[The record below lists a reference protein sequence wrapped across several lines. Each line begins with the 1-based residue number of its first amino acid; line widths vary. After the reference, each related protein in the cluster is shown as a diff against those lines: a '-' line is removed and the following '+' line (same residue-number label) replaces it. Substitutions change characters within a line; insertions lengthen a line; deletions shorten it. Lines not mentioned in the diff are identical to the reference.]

1 MPCLACWNEPGAT
14 CRLVPAP
21 WNEAWIWMSWNAAW
35 ITGTSHVHGKLE
47 RGLDR
52 LCSTGTR
59 ANLCSA
65 ERDSGNETQTGTSWN
80 EGWNEDRAW
89 NEGPMGIQALFLD
102 ARLTP
107 QAGRWLRT
115 HTQTDGQTHAV
126 THAHTDGQTDRHT
139 RLHTHRQTDTRG
151 YGHTDRLP
159 HAVVS

>member
-1 MPCLACWNEPGAT
+1 M
-14 CRLVPAP
+14 
-21 WNEAWIWMSWNAAW
+21 
-35 ITGTSHVHGKLE
+35 
-47 RGLDR
+47 DR

-115 HTQTDGQTHAV
+115 HAHTDGLRHAV
-126 THAHTDGQTDRHT
+126 THAQTDR
-139 RLHTHRQTDTRG
+139 LTDTRG
-151 YGHTDRLP
+151 YGHTDILS
-159 HAVVS
+159 HAVVA